1 MPAPHAQ
8 RGCTGRNLAGEAP
21 CGAFIKVMA
30 SAMVRDRALSSG
42 TGEQETT
49 CFVAVGEF
57 QMQASSRNR
66 SFVQHLRIFCLTPR
80 RSAHRTG
87 EFGTSPFVEESRTQ
101 VRRLFSQAPEGA
113 PDCAVI
119 FAKN

>member
-1 MPAPHAQ
+1 MPAAQ
-8 RGCTGRNLAGEAP
+8 RGCAGRNLAGEAP

-30 SAMVRDRALSSG
+30 SVMVGDRVLSSG
-42 TGEQETT
+42 TGEQEAT
-49 CFVAVGEF
+49 CLVAVGEF

-66 SFVQHLRIFCLTPR
+66 SFVQRLRIFFLTPC

-101 VRRLFSQAPEGA
+101 VRSLSTSFTTAARTR
-113 PDCAVI
+113 CCM
-119 FAKN
+119 